1 MLFNNKFYNI
11 EHSTISVEN
20 ASFSIR
26 LNKEHSIYKGHFPD
40 FPVTPGVVQ
49 LEIIKELISITTDKN
64 ISLLS
69 IRNCKFL
76 AVLAPDD
83 SLLTVD
89 IAFTKNEEGELKISA
104 RISNPENVF
113 FKLNGVYLPSN

>member
-1 MLFNNKFYNI
+1 MLFNNNFYNI
-11 EHSTISVEN
+11 EHSTISDEK

-26 LNKEHSIYKGHFPD
+26 LNKDHSIYKGHFPE

-49 LEIIKELISITTDKN
+49 LEIIKELISISTNKR

-76 AVLAPDD
+76 AVLVPDD
-83 SLLTVD
+83 SFLSVD
-89 IAFTKNEEGELKISA
+89 IDFTNNEDGNLKISA
-104 RISNPENVF
+104 RIANQENVF
-113 FKLNGVYLPSN
+113 FKLNGVYVPSN